1 MGSLL
6 TGLNL
11 EDGKMLN
18 VFHESLKKELIW
30 DNASGIPSGNVRFPV
45 IIFFQKNT
53 GLFFKENV
61 L

>member
-1 MGSLL
+1 
-6 TGLNL
+6 
-11 EDGKMLN
+11 MLN

-45 IIFFQKNT
+45 MIFFQKNT

>member
-18 VFHESLKKELIW
+18 VFHESLKKERIG
-30 DNASGIPSGNVRFPV
+30 DHVSGSPSGNVRFPV
-45 IIFFQKNT
+45 MIFFQKNT